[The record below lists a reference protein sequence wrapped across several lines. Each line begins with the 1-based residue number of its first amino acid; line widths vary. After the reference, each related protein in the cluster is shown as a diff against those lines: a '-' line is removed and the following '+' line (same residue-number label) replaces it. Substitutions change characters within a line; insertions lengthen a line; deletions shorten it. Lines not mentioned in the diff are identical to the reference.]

1 MADVKV
7 ELEEL
12 TGKIEELMGNIKRDL
27 PKVIEGQAAA
37 SKRFRVDTTSL
48 AKLSKEA
55 RKLTSE
61 NQKAAKVAAAKAK
74 AEKAAATK
82 AKAKA

>member
-7 ELEEL
+7 ELEERV
-12 TGKIEELMGNIKRDL
+12 GKIEELMGNIKRDL

-37 SKRFRVDTTSL
+37 SKRFRVDTTAL
-48 AKLSKEA
+48 AKLTKEA

-61 NQKAAKVAAAKAK
+61 NQKAVKAAAAKK
-74 AEKAAATK
+74 RKLN
-82 AKAKA
+82 